1 MKKNLEDKGLAH
13 FITTHRAEFDEQE
26 LPDKVWQGVLAGLE
40 KQGNDSQTAAQK
52 ASTAN
57 PESLNPHNT
66 QKATSHNRIL
76 RQQWF
81 KIAATLFIAAL
92 FGITIY
98 FYGKQ
103 QGYADYARINPEL
116 AASRADYQ
124 QLVQQ
129 RKDSVMVFVRND
141 LGLETEFEE
150 ALTYMESNYETLK
163 KELVSSPNQERTL
176 RAMIQNLQAQ
186 AEVLNQQ
193 LLILSKLNYTQNEKL

>member
-1 MKKNLEDKGLAH
+1 MKKDIDDKGLAH
-13 FITTHRAEFDEQE
+13 FITAHRAEFDDQE
-26 LPDKVWQGVLAGLE
+26 LPDKLWQGVLTGLE
-40 KQGNDSQTAAQK
+40 KQSNDSHSATANVDA
-52 ASTAN
+52 AN
-57 PESLNPHNT
+57 PET
-66 QKATSHNRIL
+66 QNASTRNRL
-76 RQQWF
+76 PRQQWF
-81 KIAATLFIAAL
+81 KIAATLFIASL

-129 RKDSVMVFVRND
+129 RKDSVMAFVRND
-141 LGLETEFEE
+141 LGLETEFED
-150 ALTYMESNYETLK
+150 ALTYMEANYETLK
-163 KELVSSPNQERTL
+163 KELASSPNQERTL
-176 RAMIQNLQAQ
+176 QAMILNLQAQ

>member
-1 MKKNLEDKGLAH
+1 MKKDKEDKGLAH
-13 FITTHRAEFDEQE
+13 FITAHRAEFDDQE

-40 KQGNDSQTAAQK
+40 KQSNDSHSA
-52 ASTAN
+52 TAN
-57 PESLNPHNT
+57 ADAASPETQNANT
-66 QKATSHNRIL
+66 RNHRL
-76 RQQWF
+76 LGQQWF
-81 KIAATLFIAAL
+81 KIAATLFIASL

-129 RKDSVMVFVRND
+129 RKDSVMAFVRND
-141 LGLETEFEE
+141 LGLETEFED
-150 ALTYMESNYETLK
+150 ALTYMEANYETLK
-163 KELVSSPNQERTL
+163 KELASSPNQERTL
-176 RAMIQNLQAQ
+176 RAMILNLQAQ